1 VRSSGLRRAPSARVN
16 GTDSRPRAPI
26 QARKFALVSFCRAH
40 REPQKPKLI
49 PVLSLSALCCRLLS
63 YGCASLGTGPH
74 RLGCVYHQQGV
85 CRLGDD
91 AVIADV
97 LVMPKII
104 KVRPIAIT
112 IGRYRKSKAIA
123 KQESAYS

>member
-1 VRSSGLRRAPSARVN
+1 MA
-16 GTDSRPRAPI
+16 
-26 QARKFALVSFCRAH
+26 
-40 REPQKPKLI
+40 
-49 PVLSLSALCCRLLS
+49 VLHWGR
-63 YGCASLGTGPH
+63 GPH

-85 CRLGDD
+85 CRFGDD

-97 LVMPKII
+97 FVMPKII

-123 KQESAYS
+123 KQKWQLRDPKALAGVGAKRQKCLRRLVSAKTSRRILATTLKNCLLASQS